1 MTSGNTGCCQS
12 IFLRSGAGGGGGKG
26 ERNKKNPEGLNTASS
41 MTLLQN
47 QYFPNKIMCCL
58 YFIFPINKDW
68 EFICLFYIG
77 CSEQCS
83 CMRLKR
89 SSEKDPIDFNYLET
103 AHRDKRTLAVY
114 LAIAVLQYCVRRDQI
129 SCPHYYNNNKAEKV
143 PPGLGIFFFWE
154 TITSTTPPTN
164 KRQTWGTRSNYYSSI
179 LIQLRSCYLYYRK
192 DCLIF

>member
-1 MTSGNTGCCQS
+1 MEKEIET
-12 IFLRSGAGGGGGKG
+12 
-26 ERNKKNPEGLNTASS
+26 KNSTGLNTASS
-41 MTLLQN
+41 TTLLQN

-58 YFIFPINKDW
+58 YFIFPINKDC

-83 CMRLKR
+83 SMRLKR
-89 SSEKDPIDFNYLET
+89 SSEKDPIDFNYRET

-143 PPGLGIFFFWE
+143 PPGLRIFYFFFE
-154 TITSTTPPTN
+154 
-164 KRQTWGTRSNYYSSI
+164 RQ
-179 LIQLRSCYLYYRK
+179 
-192 DCLIF
+192 

>member
-1 MTSGNTGCCQS
+1 M
-12 IFLRSGAGGGGGKG
+12 GGGGGKG

-143 PPGLGIFFFWE
+143 PPGLGIFFF
-154 TITSTTPPTN
+154 
-164 KRQTWGTRSNYYSSI
+164 
-179 LIQLRSCYLYYRK
+179 
-192 DCLIF
+192 